1 MSKSESQIDRMSREL
16 ETRAEAERPKK
27 WRPPQLLPDPKP
39 EPGYSFRW
47 IRVSAGGMN
56 DDKNWSSKLMEGYE
70 PVKASEHPEIRLF
83 SRKKNE
89 DDLIE
94 IGGLILCKIPSEFV
108 ADRNNYFRGQSEALV
123 ESVDNNFMRDSDAR
137 MPLFKERKSTV
148 TFGSRQ

>member
-16 ETRAEAERPKK
+16 ETREVFERPKK

-47 IRVSAGGMN
+47 IRVSAGGLN

-70 PVKASEHPEIRLF
+70 PVKASQHPEIRLF

-89 DDLIE
+89 DDIIE

-108 ADRNNYFRGQSEALV
+108 DDRNNHFRGQSEALV
-123 ESVDNNFMRDSDAR
+123 KSVDNNFMRESDAR
-137 MPLFKERKSTV
+137 MPLFNERKTSV